1 MQVLNLKKDFEV
13 LSMHEDETISKYSDR
28 ISAIINEIRSLG
40 EDFLDSRVV
49 ENVLVTLPERFESK
63 ISSLEESK
71 DLTKISLAELMSAL
85 QAQQQTQ
92 SLRQEIFLEG
102 SLQAQ
107 NKPAN
112 KRNQNSYKGKRE
124 GSNSHDR
131 KKYPP
136 CKTLQQIHAS

>member
-71 DLTKISLAELMSAL
+71 DLTKISLAEFMSAL
-85 QAQQQTQ
+85 QAQ
-92 SLRQEIFLEG
+92 
-102 SLQAQ
+102 
-107 NKPAN
+107 
-112 KRNQNSYKGKRE
+112 
-124 GSNSHDR
+124 
-131 KKYPP
+131 
-136 CKTLQQIHAS
+136 

>member
-1 MQVLNLKKDFEV
+1 MLKEEYQGNDRTRQMQVLNLKKDFEV

-71 DLTKISLAELMSAL
+71 DLTKISLAELMTAL
-85 QAQQQTQ
+85 QAQ
-92 SLRQEIFLEG
+92 
-102 SLQAQ
+102 
-107 NKPAN
+107 
-112 KRNQNSYKGKRE
+112 
-124 GSNSHDR
+124 
-131 KKYPP
+131 
-136 CKTLQQIHAS
+136 